1 MAAAASATFSVS
13 RWNHRVVS
21 RTAETEANYARQ
33 PGSTAVPGA
42 VHKSSRQSEC
52 EAVIFIEG
60 KFVANQESTS
70 SSDKILTAAT
80 RIAQAHGYG
89 GLNLRTLAQEVGI
102 KAASL
107 YHHFPSKADL
117 AAAVAKRY
125 WEDAAAALEVLSAK
139 TPDLPDVVKI
149 EIQAFA
155 DVNVAWLGKNLVAA
169 GIVGSRDAKK
179 RARAIF
185 AAVSGAQ
192 LMARGRSDIKLFDA
206 LIDSYRSAGLLPE

>member
-1 MAAAASATFSVS
+1 
-13 RWNHRVVS
+13 
-21 RTAETEANYARQ
+21 
-33 PGSTAVPGA
+33 
-42 VHKSSRQSEC
+42 
-52 EAVIFIEG
+52 
-60 KFVANQESTS
+60 VANQESTS
-70 SSDKILTAAT
+70 SSDKILLAAT

-139 TPDLPDVVKI
+139 TPDAADCLRKFPGTFRASLENDNRMCLASFMTAEYDDLPDVVKI